1 MPRFFFFSTLGWNR
15 QQNEEFKFIC
25 QQVKFEN
32 IYILKMSFENVNALE
47 CLIICAF
54 ILKINFQ
61 NENKTK

>member
-1 MPRFFFFSTLGWNR
+1 MN
-15 QQNEEFKFIC
+15 
-25 QQVKFEN
+25 FEK
-32 IYILKMSFENVNALE
+32 LNALE